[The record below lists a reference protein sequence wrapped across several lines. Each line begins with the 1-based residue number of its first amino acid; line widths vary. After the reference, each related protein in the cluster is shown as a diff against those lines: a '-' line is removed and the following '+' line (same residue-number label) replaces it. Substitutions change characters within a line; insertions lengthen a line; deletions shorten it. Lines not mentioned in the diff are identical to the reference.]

1 MFYFFII
8 AVAVALSIDL
18 FQMGSITSFFQKKI
32 TRADAF
38 KLVGIA
44 GTLPIIFILFGWLAG
59 KSLISMLSEQSS
71 WYAASVFFLLSLKSL
86 FDGFKLK
93 PMKKSINPIDIK
105 GLMVLTLFVSINGFL
120 GGLGFGLLFVPVQL
134 LLYVPLIFI
143 VAILAGYLSGIHIK
157 KLFSWQ
163 SEFLFSIICLVV
175 ALLIIRNY

>member
-1 MFYFFII
+1 MNNICTITNSTNMFYFFII

-32 TRADAF
+32 TRADTF

-105 GLMVLTLFVSINGFL
+105 GITDKFYNNMSKGKLQPVLQFPDI
-120 GGLGFGLLFVPVQL
+120 PR
-134 LLYVPLIFI
+134 P
-143 VAILAGYLSGIHIK
+143 
-157 KLFSWQ
+157 
-163 SEFLFSIICLVV
+163 LVV
-175 ALLIIRNY
+175 HQ